1 MGKNDNQVARR
12 SLSKRCSSQSEMLI
26 WVARHKVE
34 SGVLDVPKPVMGQYI
49 ATMVITKAL
58 RQEVR
63 SLKRKQDRW
72 QKRRVIVEGT
82 KCIEEL
88 LTSAWKPERI
98 YFTPAWKAS
107 NSTSSL
113 MQTLDP
119 ANSFEVSSKDMEMMS
134 AMKQPPG
141 VLLEASLP
149 LAWEE
154 HEEPQGTWLYLD
166 GLKDPGNVGTLMR
179 VADWFGLD
187 GVALSP
193 DCADPL
199 NPKTIQGSMGSVF
212 HVPWMRQPLTAL
224 PASMKH
230 CVWTLDAGGT
240 PLPTLPAQD
249 KPSLLVVGSESH
261 GISADARELSHQVVA
276 IPGAGRAESL
286 NASVAGAIAVAH
298 LCQQG

>member
-1 MGKNDNQVARR
+1 
-12 SLSKRCSSQSEMLI
+12 
-26 WVARHKVE
+26 
-34 SGVLDVPKPVMGQYI
+34 MGQYI

-63 SLKRKQDRW
+63 SLKRKQERW

-88 LTSAWKPERI
+88 LKSAWKPERI

-107 NSTSSL
+107 NPTSSL
-113 MQTLDP
+113 INFMSP
-119 ANSFEVSSKDMEMMS
+119 ANSFEASSKDMEMMS

-149 LAWEE
+149 QAWEE
-154 HEEPQGTWLYLD
+154 HQESQGAWLYLD
-166 GLKDPGNVGTLMR
+166 ALKDPGNVGTLIR
-179 VADWFGLD
+179 LADWFGLD

-199 NPKTIQGSMGSVF
+199 NPKTIQSSMGSVF
-212 HVPWMRQPLTAL
+212 HVPWMLQPLDAL
-224 PASMKH
+224 PSSLRRH
-230 CVWTLDAGGT
+230 VVTLDAGGA
-240 PLPTLPAQD
+240 PLSSLTAGA

-261 GISADARELSHQVVA
+261 GISAEASELSHQVVA

-298 LCQQG
+298 FYQQG